1 MIKTLLLKCKLVCK
15 NDKMNEIHIGK
26 LIREACLALQI
37 TDERMENFFSM
48 PYAEVENMF
57 AQEHLSTDLLLKW
70 SKLLKFDFFRIYSG
84 HLMMYHGISA
94 KLLKEKTEICAG
106 LDVRKNLYTPEIKN
120 FIVNKVQTNQIT
132 IPEAIEKY
140 GVGRTTLFRWIAK
153 VKKQEEAKS

>member
-1 MIKTLLLKCKLVCK
+1 MTRTLLLKCKLVCK

-26 LIREACLALQI
+26 LILEACLALQI

-70 SKLLKFDFFRIYSG
+70 SKLLKFDFFRIYSE
-84 HLMMYHGISA
+84 HLMMFHGISA
-94 KLLKEKTEICAG
+94 KLFKDHSHIATG
-106 LDVRKNLYTPEIKN
+106 LDVRKNLYTPEIKQ
-120 FIVNKVQTNQIT
+120 FIVNKVQTNQMT
-132 IPEAIEKY
+132 IPEAIERY

-153 VKKQEEAKS
+153 FKKQEETKS